1 MSRRADGWNYAAGEG
16 KMGKRERRDPL
27 LREKIARSGPLSKQA
42 PADLT
47 AERANGEEQ
56 RSQTNNCHQNNQ
68 RER

>member
-1 MSRRADGWNYAAGEG
+1 
-16 KMGKRERRDPL
+16 MGKREKFPCRGIK
-27 LREKIARSGPLSKQA
+27 KIARPGPLSEQA

>member
-1 MSRRADGWNYAAGEG
+1 MGKEERRAPLVEG
-16 KMGKRERRDPL
+16 
-27 LREKIARSGPLSKQA
+27 EKIARPGPLSKQA